1 VLNVTVVDTDVDPLR
16 LTTWGETVHVE
27 FCGAPLQLSVTF
39 PVKPPIGVSVMLK
52 IARCPDGMLWDAGD
66 TDMEKSPTDSVT
78 VTPADVLDA

>member
-1 VLNVTVVDTDVDPLR
+1 
-16 LTTWGETVHVE
+16 
-27 FCGAPLQLSVTF
+27 
-39 PVKPPIGVSVMLK
+39 MLK